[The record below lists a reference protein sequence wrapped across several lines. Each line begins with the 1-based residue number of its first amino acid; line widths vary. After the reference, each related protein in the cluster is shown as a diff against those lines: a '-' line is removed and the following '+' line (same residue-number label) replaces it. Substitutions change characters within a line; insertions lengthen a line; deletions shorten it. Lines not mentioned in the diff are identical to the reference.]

1 MPWKSYM
8 NQTNKIFN
16 SRIPRKIF
24 ILISLISAQIAF
36 ADELNKMSTI
46 DGESNKIVV
55 ESVDFQRLKS
65 NDATY
70 ISIKSKTTTNVRC
83 ALYDKNGRPVTTV
96 EGIISPPKT
105 KLQAE
110 SKNVMVTSV
119 KCIEQKNEETE
130 QSIEDIDIYY
140 KMPTFL
146 LDD

>member
-1 MPWKSYM
+1 M
-8 NQTNKIFN
+8 NQANKTFN
-16 SRIPRKIF
+16 FRIPRKIF
-24 ILISLISAQIAF
+24 FLISLISVQIAF

-110 SKNVMVTSV
+110 SKKRNGDLSEMHRT
-119 KCIEQKNEETE
+119 KK
-130 QSIEDIDIYY
+130 
-140 KMPTFL
+140 
-146 LDD
+146 

>member
-1 MPWKSYM
+1 M
-8 NQTNKIFN
+8 NQTNKTFN

-36 ADELNKMSTI
+36 ADELNMMSTI

-105 KLQAE
+105 KLQAK

-119 KCIEQKNEETE
+119 KCTEQKMEETE
-130 QSIEDIDIYY
+130 QNNESLDIYY

>member
-8 NQTNKIFN
+8 NQANKTFN
-16 SRIPRKIF
+16 FRIPRKIF
-24 ILISLISAQIAF
+24 FLISLISVQIAF

-46 DGESNKIVV
+46 DGESNKVIV
-55 ESVDFQRLKS
+55 ESVDFERLKS
-65 NDATY
+65 NDTTY
-70 ISIKSKTTTNVRC
+70 ISIKSKITTNVRC
-83 ALYDKNGRPVTTV
+83 ALFDKNGRPVTTV

-119 KCIEQKNEETE
+119 KCTE
-130 QSIEDIDIYY
+130 QEHKGKDQGSESIDMYY

>member
-1 MPWKSYM
+1 M
-8 NQTNKIFN
+8 NQTNKKFN
-16 SRIPRKIF
+16 IRLPGKIS
-24 ILISLISAQIAF
+24 ILFFLIAVQTAI

-46 DGESNKIVV
+46 DGETNKVIV

-83 ALYDKNGRPVTTV
+83 SLFDKNGRPVTTV
-96 EGIISPPKT
+96 EGIISPPQT

-110 SKNVMVTSV
+110 SKNVMVISV
-119 KCIEQKNEETE
+119 KCREQISEETE
-130 QSIEDIDIYY
+130 QSNDILDIYY

>member
-1 MPWKSYM
+1 M

-36 ADELNKMSTI
+36 ADELNMMSTI

-119 KCIEQKNEETE
+119 KCIEQKNEKTE
-130 QSIEDIDIYY
+130 QSTEDLDIYY

>member
-1 MPWKSYM
+1 M
-8 NQTNKIFN
+8 NQTNKTFN

-36 ADELNKMSTI
+36 ADELNMMSTI

-83 ALYDKNGRPVTTV
+83 SLFDKNGRPVTSV
-96 EGIISPPKT
+96 EGIITPPKT

-119 KCIEQKNEETE
+119 KCIEQKSEETE
-130 QSIEDIDIYY
+130 QSNDSLDIYY

>member
-8 NQTNKIFN
+8 NQANKTFN
-16 SRIPRKIF
+16 FRIPRKIF
-24 ILISLISAQIAF
+24 FLISLISAQIAF

-46 DGESNKIVV
+46 DGESNKIIV

-119 KCIEQKNEETE
+119 KCLEQKREETE
-130 QSIEDIDIYY
+130 QSTEDLDIYY

>member
-1 MPWKSYM
+1 M
-8 NQTNKIFN
+8 NQTNKTFN

-36 ADELNKMSTI
+36 ADELNMMSTI
-46 DGESNKIVV
+46 DGESKKIVV

-130 QSIEDIDIYY
+130 QSTEDLDIYY

>member
-1 MPWKSYM
+1 M
-8 NQTNKIFN
+8 
-16 SRIPRKIF
+16 
-24 ILISLISAQIAF
+24 
-36 ADELNKMSTI
+36 MSTI

-119 KCIEQKNEETE
+119 KCTEQKREETE
-130 QSIEDIDIYY
+130 QSNESLDIYY

>member
-1 MPWKSYM
+1 M
-8 NQTNKIFN
+8 NQANKTFN
-16 SRIPRKIF
+16 FRSPRKIF

-36 ADELNKMSTI
+36 ADELNMMSTI
-46 DGESNKIVV
+46 DGESKKIVV

-119 KCIEQKNEETE
+119 KCTEQKSEETE
-130 QSIEDIDIYY
+130 QSNDSLDIYY

>member
-8 NQTNKIFN
+8 NQANKTFN
-16 SRIPRKIF
+16 FRIPRKIF
-24 ILISLISAQIAF
+24 FLISLISVQIAF

-119 KCIEQKNEETE
+119 KCFEQDNEESE
-130 QSIEDIDIYY
+130 QSTEDLDIYY

>member
-1 MPWKSYM
+1 M
-8 NQTNKIFN
+8 NQANKTFN
-16 SRIPRKIF
+16 FRIPRKIF

-36 ADELNKMSTI
+36 ADELNMMSTI

-119 KCIEQKNEETE
+119 KCIEQKREETE
-130 QSIEDIDIYY
+130 QSNDSLDIYY

>member
-1 MPWKSYM
+1 M
-8 NQTNKIFN
+8 NQANKTFN
-16 SRIPRKIF
+16 FRIPRKIF
-24 ILISLISAQIAF
+24 ILISVISVQIAF
-36 ADELNKMSTI
+36 ADELNMMSTI
-46 DGESNKIVV
+46 DGESNKIVI

-83 ALYDKNGRPVTTV
+83 ALYDKNGRPVTSV
-96 EGIISPPKT
+96 EGIITPPKT

-119 KCIEQKNEETE
+119 KCIEQKSEETE
-130 QSIEDIDIYY
+130 QSNDSLDIYY

>member
-1 MPWKSYM
+1 M
-8 NQTNKIFN
+8 NQANKTFN
-16 SRIPRKIF
+16 FRIPRKIF

-36 ADELNKMSTI
+36 ADELNMMSTI

-83 ALYDKNGRPVTTV
+83 SLFDKNGRPVTTV
-96 EGIISPPKT
+96 EGIISPPQT

-110 SKNVMVTSV
+110 SKNVMVISV
-119 KCIEQKNEETE
+119 KCREQISEETE
-130 QSIEDIDIYY
+130 QSNDILDIYY

>member
-1 MPWKSYM
+1 M
-8 NQTNKIFN
+8 NQTNKTFN

-24 ILISLISAQIAF
+24 ILISLISVQIAF

-70 ISIKSKTTTNVRC
+70 ISIKSKTTTNVSC

-96 EGIISPPKT
+96 EGIITPPKT

-130 QSIEDIDIYY
+130 QSTEDLDIYY

>member
-1 MPWKSYM
+1 M
-8 NQTNKIFN
+8 NQTNKTFN
-16 SRIPRKIF
+16 FRIPRKIF
-24 ILISLISAQIAF
+24 FIISIISAQIAF
-36 ADELNKMSTI
+36 ADELNMMNTI
-46 DGESNKIVV
+46 DGESNKVIV

-83 ALYDKNGRPVTTV
+83 SLFDKNGRPVTSV
-96 EGIISPPKT
+96 EGIITPPKT

-119 KCIEQKNEETE
+119 KCIEQISEETE
-130 QSIEDIDIYY
+130 QSNDSLDIYY

>member
-8 NQTNKIFN
+8 NQANKTFN
-16 SRIPRKIF
+16 FRIPRRIF
-24 ILISLISAQIAF
+24 FLISLISVQVAI

-83 ALYDKNGRPVTTV
+83 SLFDKNGRPVTTV

-119 KCIEQKNEETE
+119 KCIEQKREETE
-130 QSIEDIDIYY
+130 QSNECLVIYY

>member
-1 MPWKSYM
+1 M
-8 NQTNKIFN
+8 NQANKTFN
-16 SRIPRKIF
+16 FRIPRKIF
-24 ILISLISAQIAF
+24 FLISLISVQIAF

-96 EGIISPPKT
+96 EGIISPPIT

-119 KCIEQKNEETE
+119 RCLEVEQTFAPSEAE
-130 QSIEDIDIYY
+130 QMDMYY

-146 LDD
+146 LDKI

>member
-1 MPWKSYM
+1 M
-8 NQTNKIFN
+8 NQANKTFN
-16 SRIPRKIF
+16 FRIPRKIF
-24 ILISLISAQIAF
+24 FLISLISVQIAF

-83 ALYDKNGRPVTTV
+83 SLFDKNGRPVTSV
-96 EGIISPPKT
+96 EGIITPPKT

-130 QSIEDIDIYY
+130 QSTEDLDIYY

>member
-1 MPWKSYM
+1 M
-8 NQTNKIFN
+8 NQTNKKFN
-16 SRIPRKIF
+16 IRTSRKIS
-24 ILISLISAQIAF
+24 ILFFLIAVQTAT

-83 ALYDKNGRPVTTV
+83 ALFDKNGRPVTTV

-119 KCIEQKNEETE
+119 KCTEQKREETE
-130 QSIEDIDIYY
+130 QSNDNLDIYY

>member
-1 MPWKSYM
+1 M
-8 NQTNKIFN
+8 NQTNKKFN
-16 SRIPRKIF
+16 IRLPGKIS
-24 ILISLISAQIAF
+24 ILFFLIAVQTAI

-46 DGESNKIVV
+46 DGETNKVIV

-83 ALYDKNGRPVTTV
+83 SLFDKNGRPVTSV
-96 EGIISPPKT
+96 EGIITPPKT

-119 KCIEQKNEETE
+119 KCIEQKSEETE
-130 QSIEDIDIYY
+130 QSNDILDIYY

>member
-1 MPWKSYM
+1 M
-8 NQTNKIFN
+8 NQTNKKFN
-16 SRIPRKIF
+16 IRTSRKIS
-24 ILISLISAQIAF
+24 ILFFLIAVQTAT

-46 DGESNKIVV
+46 DGESNKVIV

-83 ALYDKNGRPVTTV
+83 ALFDKNGRPVTTV
-96 EGIISPPKT
+96 EGIITPPKT

-119 KCIEQKNEETE
+119 KCTEQKREETD
-130 QSIEDIDIYY
+130 QSTEDLDIYF

>member
-1 MPWKSYM
+1 M
-8 NQTNKIFN
+8 NQANKTFN
-16 SRIPRKIF
+16 FRIPRKIF

-36 ADELNKMSTI
+36 ADELNMMSTI

-83 ALYDKNGRPVTTV
+83 SLFDKNGRPVTSV
-96 EGIISPPKT
+96 EGIITPPKT

-119 KCIEQKNEETE
+119 KCIEQKSEETE
-130 QSIEDIDIYY
+130 QSNDSLDIYY

>member
-8 NQTNKIFN
+8 NQTNKTFN

-36 ADELNKMSTI
+36 ADELNMMSTI

-119 KCIEQKNEETE
+119 KCTE
-130 QSIEDIDIYY
+130 QEHKGKDQGSESIDMYY

>member
-1 MPWKSYM
+1 M
-8 NQTNKIFN
+8 NQTNKKFN
-16 SRIPRKIF
+16 IRIPRKIF

-36 ADELNKMSTI
+36 ADELNMMSTI

-119 KCIEQKNEETE
+119 KCIEQKREETE
-130 QSIEDIDIYY
+130 QSNDSLDIYY

>member
-1 MPWKSYM
+1 M
-8 NQTNKIFN
+8 NQANKTFN
-16 SRIPRKIF
+16 FRIPRKIF
-24 ILISLISAQIAF
+24 FLISLISVQVAI
-36 ADELNKMSTI
+36 ADELNMMSTI

-83 ALYDKNGRPVTTV
+83 SLFDKNGRPVTTV
-96 EGIISPPKT
+96 EGIITPPQT

-110 SKNVMVTSV
+110 SKNVMVISV
-119 KCIEQKNEETE
+119 KCREQISEETE
-130 QSIEDIDIYY
+130 QSNDILDIYY

>member
-1 MPWKSYM
+1 M
-8 NQTNKIFN
+8 NQANKTFN
-16 SRIPRKIF
+16 FRIPRKIF
-24 ILISLISAQIAF
+24 FLISLISVQVAI
-36 ADELNKMSTI
+36 ADELNMMSAI

-130 QSIEDIDIYY
+130 QSIEDLDIYY

>member
-1 MPWKSYM
+1 M
-8 NQTNKIFN
+8 NQTNKTFN

-36 ADELNKMSTI
+36 ADELNMMSTI

-119 KCIEQKNEETE
+119 KCTEQKREETD
-130 QSIEDIDIYY
+130 QSTEDLDIYF

>member
-1 MPWKSYM
+1 M
-8 NQTNKIFN
+8 NQTNKKFN
-16 SRIPRKIF
+16 IRTSRKIS
-24 ILISLISAQIAF
+24 ILFFLIAVQTAT

-46 DGESNKIVV
+46 DGETNKVIV
-55 ESVDFQRLKS
+55 ESVDFERLQS
-65 NDATY
+65 NDTTY
-70 ISIKSKTTTNVRC
+70 ISIKSKVTTNVRC
-83 ALYDKNGRPVTTV
+83 ALFDKNGRPVTTV

-119 KCIEQKNEETE
+119 KCTEQENEESE
-130 QSIEDIDIYY
+130 QSNDGLDIYY

>member
-1 MPWKSYM
+1 M
-8 NQTNKIFN
+8 NQTNKTFN

-36 ADELNKMSTI
+36 ADELNMMSTI

-119 KCIEQKNEETE
+119 KCIEQKREETE
-130 QSIEDIDIYY
+130 QSNDNLDIYY

>member
-1 MPWKSYM
+1 M

-24 ILISLISAQIAF
+24 ILISLISVQIAF

-130 QSIEDIDIYY
+130 QSTEDLDIYY

>member
-1 MPWKSYM
+1 M
-8 NQTNKIFN
+8 NQANKTFN
-16 SRIPRKIF
+16 FRIPRKIF
-24 ILISLISAQIAF
+24 FLISLISVQIAF

-83 ALYDKNGRPVTTV
+83 SLFDKNGRPVTSV
-96 EGIISPPKT
+96 EGIITPPKT

-119 KCIEQKNEETE
+119 KCIEQKSEETE
-130 QSIEDIDIYY
+130 QSKDILDIYY